1 MNQINVDFV
10 GAGQKSKLMNRN
22 AGKVSMETPGTECH
36 EKNDDF
42 VTNYSGKSGRRLHT
56 IGDENG

>member
-1 MNQINVDFV
+1 VDFV